1 MSDLYDDEP
10 PNEPTPEELCRQ
22 AFSRCSNWPE
32 DRAGQLGLF
41 QGLKAAS
48 ERYRISQPDL
58 IARCREQSSFCPTDH
73 DLMVIGAE
81 LFKVRA
87 DAIEAG
93 RDRTQEWRKQYG
105 PPKKMSLEMKGK
117 CLDCGSDWSEIIA
130 TAQARQKALWE
141 GLKAHFQ
148 PKREGRFGFVKWPK
162 YREMAPVARQ
172 LGFAK
177 EADAWERYQ

>member
-22 AFSRCSNWPE
+22 AFSRCSSWPE

-105 PPKKMSLEMKGK
+105 PPQKMSVAMQGK
-117 CLDCGSDWSEIIA
+117 CLDCGRDWSEIIK
-130 TAQARQKALWE
+130 TARERRKQLWD
-141 GLKAHFQ
+141 GLRDHFK
-148 PKREGRFGFVKWPK
+148 PKKGLWPPWK
-162 YREMAPVARQ
+162 EMAPIARQ
-172 LGFAK
+172 LGFTK
-177 EADAWERYQ
+177 EADAWERYE